1 MGCSGGAV
9 GRDPP
14 ADTRGP
20 RPSAPG
26 AQSGG
31 GVLTAQAGGSDSV
44 PSVHVSADKSSL
56 VEPHCD

>member
-1 MGCSGGAV
+1 M